1 MQANEIHIP
10 APKKAECVSIFS
22 VCCLHIGSKHHD
34 KEKALSYR
42 DYILNTPDTYAY
54 DLGDDIENAIPGDE
68 VHNSMIYDQTM
79 YLQ

>member
-10 APKKAECVSIFS
+10 APKKAEYVSIFS

-42 DYILNTPDTYAY
+42 DYI
-54 DLGDDIENAIPGDE
+54 
-68 VHNSMIYDQTM
+68 
-79 YLQ
+79 